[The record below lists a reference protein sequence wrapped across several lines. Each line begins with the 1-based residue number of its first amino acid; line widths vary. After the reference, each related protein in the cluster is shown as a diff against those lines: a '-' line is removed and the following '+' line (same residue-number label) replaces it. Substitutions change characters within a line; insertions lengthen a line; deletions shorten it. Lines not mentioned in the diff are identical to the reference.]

1 MLACNSILT
10 EELNIRNTIVDWAG
24 LILFGETKPKER
36 RRKEADVVHPLK
48 MARSLTALSTSPPAR
63 LMAPIDRTLR
73 GSELLRLPL
82 ESLLNELK
90 PKFWHGTEKKTRDL
104 GVSSG

>member
-1 MLACNSILT
+1 LGWINFVGRDEAK
-10 EELNIRNTIVDWAG
+10 R
-24 LILFGETKPKER
+24 K
-36 RRKEADVVHPLK
+36 KEADVVHPLK

-73 GSELLRLPL
+73 GSELLRLPM
-82 ESLLNELK
+82 ESLPNELK
-90 PKFWHGTEKKTRDL
+90 PKVWHDTEKKTRDL

>member
-48 MARSLTALSTSPPAR
+48 MARSLTALSTSPPGKVDG
-63 LMAPIDRTLR
+63 P
-73 GSELLRLPL
+73 
-82 ESLLNELK
+82 
-90 PKFWHGTEKKTRDL
+90 DL
-104 GVSSG
+104 QDPPW

>member
-1 MLACNSILT
+1 M
-10 EELNIRNTIVDWAG
+10 
-24 LILFGETKPKER
+24 FGETKPKE

-73 GSELLRLPL
+73 GSELLRLPV

-90 PKFWHGTEKKTRDL
+90 PKFGMTQRTRREIS